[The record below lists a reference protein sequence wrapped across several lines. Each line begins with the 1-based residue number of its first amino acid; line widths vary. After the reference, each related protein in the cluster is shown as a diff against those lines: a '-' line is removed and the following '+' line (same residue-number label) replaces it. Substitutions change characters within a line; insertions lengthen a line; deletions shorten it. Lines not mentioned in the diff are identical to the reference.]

1 MAVGTALLW
10 LGSALLALPGACG
23 DCPEPPRFVFAEPP
37 GLTNAS
43 YPVGEVLKYRCR
55 PGYTRDVS
63 KSNYVTCLPN
73 STWASDPD
81 FCIGKSCELPEIP
94 NGDFHFSTNLQFG
107 ARINFTCRT
116 GYRLVGNPTA
126 QCILSGSDV
135 TWDHVPYC
143 ESKYILSALGRSSK
157 LLLHTSPSA
166 SQTTAAFLLLCH

>member
-1 MAVGTALLW
+1 SRAAG
-10 LGSALLALPGACG
+10 LLAASPQNLGPGGERSPRWGNTARSAADRLPTPAG

-81 FCIGKSCELPEIP
+81 FCIGECLRVGGGSPEP
-94 NGDFHFSTNLQFG
+94 PRFH
-107 ARINFTCRT
+107 
-116 GYRLVGNPTA
+116 TA
-126 QCILSGSDV
+126 
-135 TWDHVPYC
+135 
-143 ESKYILSALGRSSK
+143 GRD
-157 LLLHTSPSA
+157 TP
-166 SQTTAAFLLLCH
+166 QDRC